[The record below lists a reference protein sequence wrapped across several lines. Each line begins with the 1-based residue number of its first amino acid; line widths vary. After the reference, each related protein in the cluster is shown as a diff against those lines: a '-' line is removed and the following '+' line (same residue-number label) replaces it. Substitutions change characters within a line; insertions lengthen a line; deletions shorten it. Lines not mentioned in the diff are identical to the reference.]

1 MEIRKSIKLQKVG
14 RDIRGP
20 VLHEAAQMEAQG
32 HTLIHLNI
40 GNPAAFG
47 FEAPAEI
54 LQDVMANLAQAVG
67 YCDSKGLFSARKA
80 IVQYYQQ
87 KCVFG
92 VDVGDVY
99 IGNGI
104 SEMILM
110 AMQALLN
117 NGDEILIPCPDYPLW
132 TAAVTLAGGN
142 PIHYRCDETADWMP
156 DMADIE
162 ANISQRTKG
171 IVIVNPNNPTGAV
184 YPKLVLEQLVEIARR
199 HDLIIFADEIYDQVI
214 YDEATHIPIASLVSD
229 ILCVTFNGLSKNYR
243 SAGFR
248 TGWLMLSGAKLS
260 ATSYVEGLDML
271 ASMRLCANVPAQY
284 AIQTALGGHQS
295 IHDLTRDTGRL
306 LTQRN
311 LAWELLTAIPG
322 VSCVKPK
329 GGFYLFPKLDP
340 HLYPIQDDE
349 QFVLELLRA
358 EKLLLVQ
365 GTAFNWPYSDHLRWV
380 FLLRSDELIDAIARF
395 SRFLAAYRRHHA
407 ADRRYLA

>member
-20 VLHEAAQMEAQG
+20 VLHEAAQLEAQG
-32 HTLIHLNI
+32 HALIRLNI

-54 LQDVMANLAQAVG
+54 LQDVMTNLPLAAG
-67 YCDSKGLFSARKA
+67 YCDSKGIFSARKA

-87 KCVFG
+87 KGVFG

-104 SEMILM
+104 SEMIIM

-117 NGDEILIPCPDYPLW
+117 QGDEILIPCPDYPLW

-142 PIHYRCDETADWMP
+142 PVHYRCDEAADWMP

-171 IVIVNPNNPTGAV
+171 IVIINPNNPTGAV

-199 HDLIIFADEIYDQVI
+199 HDLTIFADEIYDQVI

-248 TGWLMLSGAKLS
+248 TGWLMLSGAKQS

-380 FLLRSDELIDAIARF
+380 FLPRSDELIDAIARF
-395 SRFLAAYRRHHA
+395 SRFLAAYRRRHA
-407 ADRRYLA
+407 TDRRYLA